1 MFGIQSNGGPGRS
14 RVLGA
19 ITAILLAACGGGTG
33 EREATAENETATP
46 IQIVATV
53 GVLCDLAEQVAG
65 DRATVT
71 CAIPPGQD
79 PHHYAPKPSDRQAFE
94 AASVVLYGG
103 YGLDLTLQ
111 KLVDA
116 SPAPHK
122 IPIIERAVPEPL
134 EARPHDHEHDHDH
147 DHDHEHGHDHD
158 HGNENEAES
167 GGVGENQAAEAPAE
181 LAPAPA
187 GDPHVWH
194 DAALGAALAET
205 IAAALGEAHPE
216 AATYWRD
223 RGAALA
229 QELRAIDGWI
239 RQQMATIPEGDRKL
253 VTVHDA
259 FRYMARAYGLEVVG
273 SLGAVAP
280 EGRASAQD
288 LRTLVDRLR
297 QEQVPALFAETTSN
311 RQGIEGLGREA
322 GIPVAAAALLVEG
335 PNGPDSDISTYQAM
349 LIENTCT
356 IAEGLG
362 GRCDRATAPVTTP

>member
-1 MFGIQSNGGPGRS
+1 MFGIQSNNGQGRS

-19 ITAILLAACGGGTG
+19 IAAFLLAACGGGGDGTG
-33 EREATAENETATP
+33 DRGETAGAGADPP

-122 IPIIERAVPEPL
+122 IPVIERAVPEPL
-134 EARPHDHEHDHDH
+134 AGGAHDHDH
-147 DHDHEHGHDHD
+147 DHDHD
-158 HGNENEAES
+158 HGNEN
-167 GGVGENQAAEAPAE
+167 QAPGASPGAAQEPE
-181 LAPAPA
+181 

-205 IAAALGEAHPE
+205 IAAALGEAHPP
-216 AATYWRD
+216 AAAEWRD

-229 QELRAIDGWI
+229 QELRVIDGWI
-239 RQQMATIPEGDRKL
+239 RQQVATIPEGDRKL

-259 FRYMARAYGLEVVG
+259 FRYLARAYGLEVVG

-280 EGRASAQD
+280 AGRASAQD

-297 QEQVPALFAETTSN
+297 QEQVPVLFAETTSD

-322 GIPVAAAALLVEG
+322 GIPVATTALLVEG
-335 PNGPDSDISTYQAM
+335 PGGADSDVPTYQAM
-349 LIENTCT
+349 LVANTCA

-362 GRCDRATAPVTTP
+362 GRCDRAGAPLATPQKP

>member
-1 MFGIQSNGGPGRS
+1 MSERSGGNWGVFGIQGNGGQGRS
-14 RVLGA
+14 RVFGA
-19 ITAILLAACGGGTG
+19 IAAILLSACGGGVDRA
-33 EREATAENETATP
+33 REETAGEGTDSA

-122 IPIIERAVPEPL
+122 IPVIERAVPEPL
-134 EARPHDHEHDHDH
+134 AGGAHNHD
-147 DHDHEHGHDHD
+147 HDHD
-158 HGNENEAES
+158 HGNENGNGNGNS
-167 GGVGENQAAEAPAE
+167 TAEARPEAV
-181 LAPAPA
+181 PTIK

-216 AATYWRD
+216 AAAEWRD

-229 QELRAIDGWI
+229 EELRAIDGWI
-239 RQQMATIPEGDRKL
+239 RQQMATVPEGDRKL

-259 FRYMARAYGLEVVG
+259 FQYFARAYGLEVVG
-273 SLGAVAP
+273 SLGSVAP
-280 EGRASAQD
+280 TGSPSARD
-288 LRTLVDRLR
+288 LRTLIDRLR
-297 QEQVPALFAETTSN
+297 QEQVPVLFAETTGD
-311 RQGIEGLGREA
+311 RQGIEGLGRSA
-322 GIPVAAAALLVEG
+322 GIPVAATALMVEG
-335 PNGPDSDISTYQAM
+335 PGGPGSTATTYQTM
-349 LIENTCT
+349 LVANTCA

-362 GRCDRATAPVTTP
+362 GRCDRAGAPLATPQTP